1 MKLRNIHPLWAGA
14 VLSTLIVA
22 ALTAYTLPLFKSL
35 NSSSPSGSSPAPS
48 SPSPASTANATA
60 QNSRQFQ
67 PESRVIALSIE
78 GQSVEVELKLFN
90 PVEVPFTTY
99 VPAKDFQSDIS
110 GLNKGQGI
118 RFDYSPTS
126 KKDENAY
133 VQIFMPDSP
142 NSVEDI
148 RQLILGDEGV
158 MASKQ
163 WELVDRT
170 DVISYPWAKEKLTY
184 QQPAGGAAGGTA
196 GEMAIGAIYIGEDKG
211 KAFYVLTHYP
221 AEYSDG
227 FEPRSAVILE
237 NLQFRD
243 TE

>member
-1 MKLRNIHPLWAGA
+1 MKPRTINPLWVGAG
-14 VLSTLIVA
+14 LSTLITL
-22 ALTAYTLPLFKSL
+22 ALIAYTLPFFDRL
-35 NSSSPSGSSPAPS
+35 NPLSSSSESPTIFPSSSPSGTTSPTNQSSEP
-48 SPSPASTANATA
+48 
-60 QNSRQFQ
+60 FQ
-67 PESRVIALSIE
+67 PESRVILLSIE

-90 PVEVPFTTY
+90 VVDLPFTTY
-99 VPAKDFQSDIS
+99 VPAKDFQGNVDGS
-110 GLNKGQGI
+110 GEGQGI
-118 RFDYSPTS
+118 KFYYSPTG

-133 VQIFMPDSP
+133 VQMFLPSSP

-158 MASKQ
+158 MAGNQ

-184 QQPAGGAAGGTA
+184 QQQTQDTP

-211 KAFYVLTHYP
+211 KAFYILTHYP
-221 AEYSDG
+221 AEYADG

-237 NLQFRD
+237 NLQFR
-243 TE
+243 E

>member
-1 MKLRNIHPLWAGA
+1 MKLRNINPLWVGA
-14 VLSTLIVA
+14 VLSTLIIA
-22 ALTAYTLPLFKSL
+22 ALTVYTLPLFKSL
-35 NSSSPSGSSPAPS
+35 NSSSPSGSPTAPP
-48 SPSPASTANATA
+48 SPSPSSTANATT
-60 QNSRQFQ
+60 QSSRQFQ

-78 GQSVEVELKLFN
+78 GQPVEVELKLFN

-118 RFDYSPTS
+118 HFYYSPTG

-133 VQIFMPDSP
+133 VQMFMPDSP

-148 RQLILGDEGV
+148 RQLILGDEGI
-158 MASKQ
+158 MASNQ

-184 QQPAGGAAGGTA
+184 QQQTGGAA

-237 NLQFRD
+237 NLQFK
-243 TE
+243 E